1 MKKMLNLLKKAC
13 QPTLLMVIAFLVL
26 LACNKPIQV
35 STPQEENAKET
46 ATKVFTEM
54 GKVGA
59 DPFSDDNV
67 VKAYT
72 LEATDGCTYIVVTS
86 YSCDSRGGSSVAIRH
101 SAACPNEIHDALRVE

>member
-1 MKKMLNLLKKAC
+1 MKKVLDFLKKAC
-13 QPTLLMVIAFLVL
+13 QPLLLILMAFLVMI
-26 LACNKPIQV
+26 ACDKGIKAA
-35 STPQEENAKET
+35 TPQEKNAKET

-59 DPFSDDNV
+59 DPFSDYNV

-101 SAACPNEIHDALRVE
+101 SAACPNEIHDAIRVE

>member
-1 MKKMLNLLKKAC
+1 MKKMLNLLKKAY

-26 LACNKPIQV
+26 LACNKTIQA

-59 DPFSDDNV
+59 KPFSDGNV

-72 LEATDGCTYIVVTS
+72 LEAPDGCTYIVVTS
-86 YSCDSRGGSSVAIRH
+86 YTTDSSGGSSVAIRH
-101 SAACPNEIHDALRVE
+101 SAACPNEIHDAIRVE